1 MVDVLLSILRIV
13 RVLLV
18 GALWASGVAT
28 LALWLLGAWP
38 GKGDV
43 AVILCGVA
51 LIVHILFKVWPV
63 RP

>member
-1 MVDVLLSILRIV
+1 V
-13 RVLLV
+13 
-18 GALWASGVAT
+18 
-28 LALWLLGAWP
+28 WP
-38 GKGDV
+38 ERGDV